1 MPEIIRQVFFDFKCP
16 LCRLSKSKKKYCLGI
31 FMHYFSTALA
41 CPSLLLCSFVPGSA
55 SDRLFLTPGR
65 HRTADLCASLW
76 NLLLQFIPSLQLHFL
91 SLILFPLPLPLGDAS
106 YLCSDIISAELN
118 CRYQQ
123 RNSRLLRNYCS
134 CSFQSIAGV
143 YGETYRCHAPCWF
156 CMEERAPVCV
166 DVVLTHFTGS
176 WFIHPFFVLHSKV
189 YKCCC
194 VCNVASDVRE
204 N

>member
-55 SDRLFLTPGR
+55 SDRLFLTPWR
-65 HRTADLCASLW
+65 RRTADPCASLW
-76 NLLLQFIPSLQLHFL
+76 NLLLQFTPSLQLHFL

-118 CRYQQ
+118 CRYQR
-123 RNSRLLRNYCS
+123 RNSRLLRNYCP
-134 CSFQSIAGV
+134 CSFQSIAGA
-143 YGETYRCHAPCWF
+143 YGEMWFEEKPVSLSCTVLVLYRG
-156 CMEERAPVCV
+156 E
-166 DVVLTHFTGS
+166 GS
-176 WFIHPFFVLHSKV
+176 SLCRCPSDTFYRQLIHPSIF
-189 YKCCC
+189 C
-194 VCNVASDVRE
+194 VA
-204 N
+204 